1 MTTQPTV
8 HTKDLKSRGKGTVM
22 VPGDAGYDDARRV
35 WNGMIDRRPA
45 VIVRCAEDTDV
56 ADAISFARQHDL
68 EIAIRGGGHHIGGHS
83 VCEGG
88 LVIDLSGMK
97 HVLVEAGTR
106 RAYVQPGV
114 TLGEFDRAVQAHG
127 LATPVGIN
135 STTGVA
141 GLTLGGGFGWLTREY
156 GMTIDNLVSADLVG
170 ADGKMLRASET
181 ENPDLFWA
189 IRGGGGNF
197 GVVTQF
203 EFKLHPVGPNVFAG
217 LIVFPFKEAKSV
229 LTQYRKFVGSAP
241 VKLNVWTVLRQAP
254 PLPFLPAE
262 VHGKEVVV
270 LAVFYNGDPGE
281 GERLI
286 APLRRFG
293 NVLGEHVGPMPYTQW
308 QQAFDPLL
316 TPGARNYWKSHNFTE
331 ISDAALDTII
341 EYAGKLPS
349 PHCEIFLGLL
359 AGVANDIPSSAT
371 AYSARDARIVINV
384 HGRWERAEQD
394 DECIA
399 WSRAFFNAAAPYASA
414 GGYVNFMTADETER
428 VAAAYGPNFARLLE
442 IKQLY
447 DPDNIFHHN
456 QNIGRFKQT
465 GGDKAR
471 QQIA

>member
-1 MTTQPTV
+1 MAVQV
-8 HTKDLKSRGKGTVM
+8 KMDADSLQSKIKGAVIT
-22 VPGDAGYDDARRV
+22 PDDPGYDDARRV
-35 WNGMIDRRPA
+35 WNAMVDKRPA
-45 VIVRCAEDTDV
+45 VIVRCAEAADV
-56 ADAISFARQHDL
+56 APAIAFARQHDL
-68 EIAIRGGGHHIGGHS
+68 EISIRGAGHHIAGHS
-83 VCEGG
+83 ISEGG
-88 LVIDLSGMK
+88 LTIDFSGMK
-97 HVLVEAGTR
+97 NVRVDAAAR
-106 RAYVQPGV
+106 RAYVQPGA
-114 TLGEFDRAVQAHG
+114 TLHDFDEAVQAHG

-394 DECIA
+394 DECIKWA
-399 WSRAFFNAAAPYASA
+399 RAFFKAAAPYASA
-414 GGYVNFMTADETER
+414 GGYVNFMTADEGER
-428 VAAAYGPNFARLLE
+428 VASAYGPNYARLLE
-442 IKQLY
+442 MKRRY
-447 DPDNIFHHN
+447 DPENIFHLN
-456 QNIGRFKQT
+456 QNIRGSGQASPAIS
-465 GGDKAR
+465 GGS
-471 QQIA
+471 